1 MLKDRL
7 RRLFLGGEPFL
18 KDPPAAQAGTA
29 EASTSY
35 ERQSHGLE
43 QFSGPLHGPPGL
55 RVLDL
60 GGATQA
66 NVAFITNL
74 GHKIYSDAFLRTLDN
89 AVFPSGEGP
98 SSAEAEAFLDQA
110 LGFPEA
116 HFDAILLWDALEFL
130 PQALLKATVDRLFKI
145 AKPGAYMLVFLH
157 ADEKAASVPVYSYR
171 ISSANTLHLS
181 HREMRRPVQRFNN
194 RGVEKLFQRFQSVK
208 FFLARDKL
216 REVVVRR

>member
-7 RRLFLGGEPFL
+7 RRLFLGGDPVL
-18 KDPPAAQAGTA
+18 KGPPAAPAGTA
-29 EASTSY
+29 EARASY
-35 ERQSHGLE
+35 ERHSHGLE

-74 GHKIYSDAFLRTLDN
+74 GHKIYSDAFLRALDN
-89 AVFPSGEGP
+89 TAFPSGEGP
-98 SSAEAEAFLDQA
+98 SSVEAEAFLDQA
-110 LGFPEA
+110 LDFPEA

-130 PQALLKATVDRLFKI
+130 PPVLLKATVDRLFKI

-208 FFLARDKL
+208 FFLARDNL